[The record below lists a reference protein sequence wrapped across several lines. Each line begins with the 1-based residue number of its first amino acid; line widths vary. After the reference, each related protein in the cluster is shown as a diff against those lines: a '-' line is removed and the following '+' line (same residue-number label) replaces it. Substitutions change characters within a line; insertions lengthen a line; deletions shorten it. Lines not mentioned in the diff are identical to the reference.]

1 MPILGSGRFHWRK
14 SPRNLRCSS
23 LPLVDTILIDYRLVS
38 QVPRNTSSNR
48 WSPSWLGYKEC
59 CVTSMM
65 CSSLAEASK
74 SIMPRLHTVLQRIQ
88 AAGVTLNQKCQFS
101 KDCMTFLGHL
111 INKDGVSP
119 DPLKTTA
126 TERMEKPKTTTEL

>member
-1 MPILGSGRFHWRK
+1 
-14 SPRNLRCSS
+14 
-23 LPLVDTILIDYRLVS
+23 
-38 QVPRNTSSNR
+38 
-48 WSPSWLGYKEC
+48 
-59 CVTSMM
+59 MM
-65 CSSLAEASK
+65 CSSLADASK